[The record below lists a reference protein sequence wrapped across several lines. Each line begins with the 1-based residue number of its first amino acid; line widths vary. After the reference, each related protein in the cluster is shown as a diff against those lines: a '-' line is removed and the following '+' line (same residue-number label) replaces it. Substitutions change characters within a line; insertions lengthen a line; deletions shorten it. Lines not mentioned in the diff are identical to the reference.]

1 MGCINVLICSFFF
14 CCVFLVSF
22 SLFLFV
28 FSFLFVSL
36 ASLFHFPQVHED
48 LNLLSAN
55 QCRLRIQVLIKFGES
70 FEQKNN
76 PQFNKLNNEFNQTRK
91 RLRHAVKAGLALKR
105 RIKRLNKERA
115 QKRQDIQT
123 LQCRR
128 GVGGVEGMK
137 GAEGVEGMEGMPRPI
152 DVLVVEDSVDATAFG
167 HVLVNEVAAAV
178 GEHAADTVLDQI
190 EKEAPLRPPLRTPLR
205 TPLQTPLRTP
215 LRPPLSASSTKSPT
229 GSDGGGFTNDGFA
242 ITETMLLTPATDA
255 GVSLTG
261 QALRNAAASST
272 TSSPPPL
279 PKSLHVNAN
288 SILSTIGTI
297 GDSGDRKNNTHNTR
311 HSRIGPGGPGTLPN
325 GVLHHQKQ
333 PHPHPPPPS
342 LKEDPP
348 PTFKERALL
357 KRLDVLHHR
366 KRTRTNTDHL
376 SAEWK
381 RLLGQ
386 CAYVGAWKIAL
397 ECHVCMSENQ
407 LPRNEATYRNVV
419 TALKNAP
426 KPVPTSVV
434 VAVLDEM
441 IDEGMTSQRTFHVC
455 MGAIAKDLKGWRHAV
470 RTFQKM
476 KQQGHKATSATYEIL
491 THCCANADPSD
502 CYETLKYAG
511 VPEFFAYSIGRRSQ
525 QLQ

>member
-1 MGCINVLICSFFF
+1 LFFF
-14 CCVFLVSF
+14 LLLCCFL

-128 GVGGVEGMK
+128 GVAGMEGMK
-137 GAEGVEGMEGMPRPI
+137 GVEGVEGMEGMPRPI

-190 EKEAPLRPPLRTPLR
+190 EKEAPLRPPLQ
-205 TPLQTPLRTP
+205 TPLQTPLR
-215 LRPPLSASSTKSPT
+215 PPLSVSSTKSPT
-229 GSDGGGFTNDGFA
+229 GSDGGGFTTDGFA

-297 GDSGDRKNNTHNTR
+297 GTIGDSGDRKNNTHNTR
-311 HSRIGPGGPGTLPN
+311 HIGPGGPGTLPN

-397 ECHVCMSENQ
+397 ECHVCMSENF

>member
-1 MGCINVLICSFFF
+1 M
-14 CCVFLVSF
+14 
-22 SLFLFV
+22 
-28 FSFLFVSL
+28 
-36 ASLFHFPQVHED
+36 
-48 LNLLSAN
+48 
-55 QCRLRIQVLIKFGES
+55 LIKFGES

-128 GVGGVEGMK
+128 GVGGVEGM
-137 GAEGVEGMEGMPRPI
+137 EGMKGMPRPI

-190 EKEAPLRPPLRTPLR
+190 EKEAPLRPPL
-205 TPLQTPLRTP
+205 QTPLRTP

-229 GSDGGGFTNDGFA
+229 GSDGGGFTTDGFTNDGFA

-311 HSRIGPGGPGTLPN
+311 HIGTGGSGGRTLPN